1 AFEKICIKLRPSS
14 FNYILNAFQYNPSSS
29 LVASKMTS
37 ECSSQIYSLSSTTEL
52 NSAQVERLRSV
63 LNEQVEIHGRGNF
76 PTLSVRLHD
85 LIICVRDSLRAAGIG
100 PKNVKMNGGAA
111 SYVVATEEFAYSDL
125 DLIFPMSFES
135 EQSFDSVRSAVFDAM
150 VQLMPES
157 TNKEKISANTLKDI
171 YIRKM
176 VKVSDGDRWS
186 LFSLHNDFGR
196 CIELKFVDRMR
207 RQFEFSV
214 DSFQITLDVLLDR
227 PDHPKPIITAE
238 SMFGDINKALQHLN
252 ERLIDTRRPEEIRGG
267 GLLKYCHLLTRGY
280 KAARPNK
287 CRQLER
293 YMCSRFFIDFPEVSS
308 QEVKLRAYLDNHFG
322 TEDQVTVFS
331 IILGIL
337 KILTHFEKKYRLY
350 SFLLTDKY
358 DYLLLLY
365 RVISE
370 STVCLMSHERRQ
382 TLSMV
387 DRLAYQ
393 LSVNMY
399 YQQSCMGGFCGHT
412 PRQTLLYL
420 PPNASYWI
428 PVV

>member
-1 AFEKICIKLRPSS
+1 MNFDRK
-14 FNYILNAFQYNPSSS
+14 YNPSSS
-29 LVASKMTS
+29 LAASKMNS

-52 NSAQVERLRSV
+52 NPAQVERLRSV

-85 LIICVRDSLRAAGIG
+85 LIVCVRDSLRTAGIG

-111 SYVVATEEFAYSDL
+111 SYVVATKEFAYSDL

-293 YMCSRFFIDFPEVSS
+293 YMCSRFFIDFPEVNS

-322 TEDQVTVFS
+322 TEDQ
-331 IILGIL
+331 
-337 KILTHFEKKYRLY
+337 
-350 SFLLTDKY
+350 DKY

-399 YQQSCMGGFCGHT
+399 YQQSCVGGFCGHT